1 MEQPFGATWNARKR
15 LWNSPLG
22 LIGTRVSAY
31 GTISLGT
38 LYRKSTALKAKG
50 ERAGAI
56 SKFAKR
62 FRDLCGKKAAGRV
75 WAMRVHQEGRNDL
88 QFCCLKGRRYY
99 LLPTN
104 LAFGTWVARLIAA
117 PLNQRATKASALP
130 KNQRFSGA
138 PRFCTLHSSK
148 A

>member
-1 MEQPFGATWNARKR
+1 MLMEQPFRAYWNARKR

-22 LIGTRVSAY
+22 LLGTRVSAY

-38 LYRKSTALKAKG
+38 LYRKSTALKTKG

-88 QFCCLKGRRYY
+88 QLRCSWTDFRFR
-99 LLPTN
+99 
-104 LAFGTWVARLIAA
+104 A
-117 PLNQRATKASALP
+117 PHSSGALWGPHYCRHLASALP
-130 KNQRFSGA
+130 IRAELSGD
-138 PRFCTLHSSK
+138 PELY
-148 A
+148 